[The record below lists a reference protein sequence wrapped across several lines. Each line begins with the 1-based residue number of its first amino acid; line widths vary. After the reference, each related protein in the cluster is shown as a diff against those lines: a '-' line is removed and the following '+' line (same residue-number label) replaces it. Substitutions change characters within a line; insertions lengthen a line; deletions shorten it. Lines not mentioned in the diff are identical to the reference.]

1 LEALVD
7 KVASVVVV
15 VVEKGFQQDMSFV
28 KMLEKYASLL
38 NRVLNS

>member
-7 KVASVVVV
+7 KVASVVV